1 MMRKRSSGRGPR
13 VFLSILT
20 FSIFS
25 ATCVHAATELEPIV
39 VRQSL
44 YGSAGSGPVSSVVT
58 REDIKDMPVNT
69 PEDMLHYLGVDLQA
83 RGPYGVKSDIS
94 INASTFQQVL
104 ILVNGVPIKDT
115 QTSHHDLDLYFNLDD
130 VEKIELI
137 PAAASAKYGPGGS
150 GGAINFV
157 LKKAGTAAA
166 GDAEKNFISVAG
178 GNHYTAEQKL
188 GLSYSLF
195 KAKNRFSFS
204 NSSSGG
210 SRYDTDFRT
219 NTFFTSSVWENRDT
233 SYFLDGGYNE
243 KEFGAYDFYTPARGY
258 PSKEWTNTKFI
269 DARAVLR
276 SDRVVFEPR
285 LNFRQHKDKFMLDI
299 TRPKLY
305 LNHHTTNT
313 YQAGGRVSM
322 PFGKNDLGMGAD
334 YGQEQII
341 SNNLGRHIRGHWD
354 AYLDPTF
361 ELSASTTLNLTAR
374 VDSYTTFAEEFT
386 GSLSLKHIFNGNN
399 DVYATFGRTIRV
411 PTFTE
416 LYYNDPTTT
425 GDANLKPESALNF
438 ETGWGRKLSDSLRGS
453 LSFFVRNEQDTIDYT
468 KLAAADPKFIAR
480 NIAKAT
486 TQGINAYLKWD
497 ANDKASFDIRYI
509 FNNKRRNNNGQI
521 FKYGLS
527 HLKHMIDLG
536 IDNKFSSG
544 RNRVDLI
551 MKKKP
556 NRRDWVLVNDRVS
569 FDVKKDVELFAEVY
583 NLFNVEFQEIEGIP
597 EQGRLFKAGV
607 KFSW

>member
-1 MMRKRSSGRGPR
+1 MA
-13 VFLSILT
+13 F
-20 FSIFS
+20 IFS
-25 ATCVHAATELEPIV
+25 AAGVHAATELEPIV

-44 YGSAGSGPVSSVVT
+44 YGSAGSGIVSGVVT
-58 REDIKDMPVNT
+58 REDIRGMPVNT
-69 PEDMLHYLGVDLQA
+69 PEDMLNYLGVDLQA
-83 RGPYGVKSDIS
+83 RGPYAVKSDIS

-104 ILVNGVPIKDT
+104 ILVNGVPVKDT
-115 QTSHHDLDLYFNLDD
+115 QTSHHDLDLYFNIDD
-130 VEKIELI
+130 VDKIELI

-157 LKKAGTAAA
+157 LKKAGE
-166 GDAEKNFISVAG
+166 EKNFISAAG

-188 GLSYSLF
+188 GFSYSLF

-210 SRYDTDFRT
+210 TRYDTDFRT
-219 NTFFTSSVWENRDT
+219 DTFFSSSAWENRDT

-243 KEFGAYDFYTPARGY
+243 KEFGAYDFYTPNRGY

-269 DARAVLR
+269 DARAVLK

-285 LNFRQHKDKFMLDI
+285 LNFRQHRDKFMLDI
-299 TRPKLY
+299 TRPNLY

-313 YQAGGRVSM
+313 YQAGGRLSF

-334 YGQEQII
+334 YGEEQII

-386 GSLSLKHIFNGNN
+386 GSLSLKHIFDEKN

-416 LYYNDPTTT
+416 LYYNDPTTA

-438 ETGWGRKLSDSLRGS
+438 ETGWGCKFSGALRGS
-453 LSFFVRNEQDTIDYT
+453 LSFFVRSENDTIDYT
-468 KLAAADPKFIAR
+468 KLTAADPKFIAR

-486 TQGINAYLKWD
+486 TYGLNAYLKWD
-497 ANDKASFDIRYI
+497 AGKNVSYDLRYL

-527 HLKHMIDLG
+527 HLKHMVGLG
-536 IDNKFSSG
+536 IDNKFNSG
-544 RNRVDLI
+544 RNRVDFI

-556 NRRDWVLVNDRVS
+556 GRRDWVLVNDRAS
-569 FDVKKDVELFAEVY
+569 FDVKKDVELFVEVY
-583 NLFNVEFQEIEGIP
+583 NLFNVEFQEIAGIP

-607 KFSW
+607 KLSW